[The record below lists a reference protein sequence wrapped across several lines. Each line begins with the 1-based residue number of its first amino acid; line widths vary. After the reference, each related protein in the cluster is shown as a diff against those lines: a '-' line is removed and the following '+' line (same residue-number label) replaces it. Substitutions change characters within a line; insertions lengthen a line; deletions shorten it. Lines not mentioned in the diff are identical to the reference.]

1 MKTKNNLE
9 DVMFSIAGICVV
21 VAIVVYLTTGNYDL
35 GGIILAIATMIVL
48 IAFAIAMLKE

>member
-35 GGIILAIATMIVL
+35 GGIILAIVTMIVL

>member
-9 DVMFSIAGICVV
+9 DVMFIIAGICVV
-21 VAIVVYLTTGNYDL
+21 VAIVVYLTTGCYDL
-35 GGIILAIATMIVL
+35 VGIILATATMIVL

>member
-21 VAIVVYLTTGNYDL
+21 TAIVVYLTTGNYDL
-35 GGIILAIATMIVL
+35 GGIILAVATMIVL
-48 IAFAIAMLKE
+48 IAFGIAMLKE

>member
-21 VAIVVYLTTGNYDL
+21 VAIVVYLTTGCYDL
-35 GGIILAIATMIVL
+35 GGIILATATMIVL